1 MEMFRAAFVE
11 PPFGARM
18 AFERVASALGWVALE
33 IVEKLSG
40 DVRVFYESHD
50 KRFQV
55 SLTMSRANE
64 SSP

>member
-1 MEMFRAAFVE
+1 
-11 PPFGARM
+11 M
-18 AFERVASALGWVALE
+18 AFERVASALGWVALG

-40 DVRVFYESHD
+40 DVRAFSESHD

-55 SLTMSRANE
+55 SLTMSRASE